1 MTERK
6 QRLICGLSSTWKWL
20 DQRYREFVK
29 RHMIIGFFIL
39 FAVIPVFIL
48 FSVAVITMAIIFPLL
63 SVS

>member
-1 MTERK
+1 MRIIKHMEVAGR
-6 QRLICGLSSTWKWL
+6 RL

-39 FAVIPVFIL
+39 FAVIPMFIL
-48 FSVAVITMAIIFPLL
+48 FSLAVITMAIIFPLL

>member
-1 MTERK
+1 MRIIKHMEVAER
-6 QRLICGLSSTWKWL
+6 RL

-48 FSVAVITMAIIFPLL
+48 FSVSVIPMAIIFPLL

>member
-1 MTERK
+1 MRIIKHMEVAER
-6 QRLICGLSSTWKWL
+6 RL

-29 RHMIIGFFIL
+29 RHMITGFFIL

-48 FSVAVITMAIIFPLL
+48 FSVSVITMALIFPLL

>member
-1 MTERK
+1 MRIIKHMEVAER
-6 QRLICGLSSTWKWL
+6 RL

-29 RHMIIGFFIL
+29 RHMIIGCFIL

>member
-1 MTERK
+1 MRIIKHMEVA
-6 QRLICGLSSTWKWL
+6 GLRL
-20 DQRYREFVK
+20 DQRYREVVK